1 MRQFKQYDLAYAL
14 VNGKR
19 KLIFVHK
26 QSEVWTKGTLV
37 SAWPDPWRKPRYV
50 RVKSDSLLPIPSL
63 TERYR

>member
-14 VNGKR
+14 VYGKR
-19 KLIFVHK
+19 KLIFVHN
-26 QSEVWTKGTLV
+26 QSEVWTRGTLV
-37 SAWPDPWRKPRYV
+37 LCWPDPWRKPRYV